1 VKEYDFSSIITMKLI
16 VSVTIIVIIFY
27 LLINIFGQRFINILL
42 EVLEI
47 IVYDIYYV
55 FDIRECNSKYYEVVP
70 NGDIGGKVRYEFIV
84 DRRRCNGSRTRSCKY
99 DITGCNGGILV
110 WNYVFSN
117 DSSSEKGAEEKG
129 CSCQFGGGW

>member
-1 VKEYDFSSIITMKLI
+1 MKEYDFSSIITMKLI

-55 FDIRECNSKYYEVVP
+55 FDM
-70 NGDIGGKVRYEFIV
+70 
-84 DRRRCNGSRTRSCKY
+84 GSCYDYKQFRTA
-99 DITGCNGGILV
+99 I
-110 WNYVFSN
+110 
-117 DSSSEKGAEEKG
+117 
-129 CSCQFGGGW
+129 

>member
-1 VKEYDFSSIITMKLI
+1 MKEYDFSSIITMKLI

-55 FDIRECNSKYYEVVP
+55 FHLTSFLKDLK
-70 NGDIGGKVRYEFIV
+70 F
-84 DRRRCNGSRTRSCKY
+84 DRR
-99 DITGCNGGILV
+99 
-110 WNYVFSN
+110 N
-117 DSSSEKGAEEKG
+117 DRI
-129 CSCQFGGGW
+129 

>member
-1 VKEYDFSSIITMKLI
+1 MKEYDFSSIITMKLI

-55 FDIRECNSKYYEVVP
+55 FDIRNYE
-70 NGDIGGKVRYEFIV
+70 
-84 DRRRCNGSRTRSCKY
+84 
-99 DITGCNGGILV
+99 
-110 WNYVFSN
+110 
-117 DSSSEKGAEEKG
+117 
-129 CSCQFGGGW
+129 